1 MCCHRAS
8 SNQEEKQKQKTPGTY
23 LVLNGSHVALIPP
36 VQRTRGLQEV
46 GLQEQGPL
54 HLSLCFV
61 LVAVHELPELL
72 VGLWEQC

>member
-1 MCCHRAS
+1 MKKNNC
-8 SNQEEKQKQKTPGTY
+8 Y

-72 VGLWEQC
+72 VGLWEQCQESK